1 MMSYRKEVSSRLW
14 MLRGEGREKTIA
26 WLENKAWAERGEYSR
41 DAEYMSCVKDIMDSP
56 VFQSM
61 DRYIQH
67 GNTTTKTHCIQV
79 SYLSYCICKKHS
91 LDYVTAARAGLLH
104 DLFLYD
110 WHTAGNHIHGFTHPR
125 VAMRNARK
133 YFDLTPQEQNIILR
147 HMWPLTPI
155 PPRSAEGMVIVYAD
169 KFCSVNEVYGRM
181 KRAVYRAVHA

>member
-1 MMSYRKEVSSRLW
+1 MSYKNHMPFHPLALW
-14 MLRGEGREKTIA
+14 GEGRAKAIA
-26 WLENKAWAERGEYSR
+26 WLGNKTWIEQKAYLQ
-41 DAEYMSCVKDIMDSP
+41 DVEYMSCVKDIMESP

-67 GNTTTKTHCIQV
+67 GTTTTKAHCIQV

-91 LDYVTAARAGLLH
+91 LDYVAAARAGLLH

-110 WHTAGNHIHGFTHPR
+110 WHTAGNHIHGFTHPG

-155 PPRSAEGMVIVYAD
+155 PPKSAEGMVIVYAD